1 MSGFLPADTVICL
14 GVSSAGAGG
23 QQWGLGVGPESH
35 TGAHS
40 IALGRAQLGVEDCDP
55 G

>member
-40 IALGRAQLGVEDCDP
+40 IALGKAQLGVEDCDP